1 MICSKAVSSNK
12 GEAAKVTYYYDDGHT
27 VVHEGGSRSW
37 RNNNPGNLRGAVNR
51 RVGVDTDG
59 FDIYPD
65 LQSGEAARRR
75 MFEPG
80 GKYHGYDSIRQMLG
94 GLKDKNGKF
103 IKGTAYAPSN
113 DRNSPDEYANN
124 IKILTGIDVDS
135 KKIADL
141 TSEEA
146 DLLEKA
152 MKRMEDWTPGK
163 VFEYD
168 RKGNIMHNYIPSTDN
183 SQQID
188 DDDYENWGFTL
199 SP

>member
-1 MICSKAVSSNK
+1 MICNKAEHSNK
-12 GEAAKVTYYYDDGHT
+12 TGTAKVTYHYDDGHT

-37 RNNNPGNLRGAVNR
+37 RNNNPGNLRGAVSR
-51 RVGVDTDG
+51 RVGVDADG

-75 MFEPG
+75 MFEPR
-80 GKYHGYDSIRQMLG
+80 GKYYGYDSVRQVLG
-94 GLKDKNGKF
+94 GLKDKNGRF

-113 DRNSPDEYANN
+113 DRNYPDRYAKN
-124 IKILTGIDVDS
+124 IKKWTGIDVDNRE
-135 KKIADL
+135 IADL
-141 TSEEA
+141 TSEEVN
-146 DLLEKA
+146 LLEEA

-163 VFEYD
+163 VCEYD
-168 RKGNIMHNYIPSTDN
+168 RKGNMMHNYIPGLNN

-188 DDDYENWGFTL
+188 EDDYENWGITL

>member
-1 MICSKAVSSNK
+1 MICNKAVSSNK
-12 GEAAKVTYYYDDGHT
+12 GGVAKVTYHYGDGRT

-51 RVGVDTDG
+51 RVGVDADG

-75 MFEPG
+75 MFELG
-80 GKYHGYDSIRQMLG
+80 GKYYGYDSVRQVLG
-94 GLKDKNGKF
+94 GLKDKNGGF

-113 DRNSPDEYANN
+113 DRNTPDTYANN
-124 IKILTGIDVDS
+124 IKVLAGIDVDD

-141 TSEEA
+141 TSEEK
-146 DLLEKA
+146 DNLENA
-152 MKRMEDWTPGK
+152 MKKLERWRTGAI
-163 VFEYD
+163 FEYD
-168 RKGNIMHNYIPSTDN
+168 RKGSLMHNYIPGTNN
-183 SQQID
+183 SPQLET
-188 DDDYENWGFTL
+188 DDYEDWGFTL